1 MDDIVSNTHRGAYD
15 RAAMVLGSLAEVFAA
30 KGETKTAQNLFHEFC
45 KQKYNRHTAFKR
57 EVRSVIAGSRLL
69 KTLNP
74 VF

>member
-1 MDDIVSNTHRGAYD
+1 VDQLLDDIQALKEE
-15 RAAMVLGSLAEVFAA
+15 VLEQIEAIAN
-30 KGETKTAQNLFHEFC
+30 GETKIAQKLFDEFC
-45 KQKYNRHTAFKR
+45 KQTYNRHTAFKR

>member
-1 MDDIVSNTHRGAYD
+1 MDQLLDDIQALKEEILKRIEAI
-15 RAAMVLGSLAEVFAA
+15 A
-30 KGETKTAQNLFHEFC
+30 KGETEIAQNLFDQFC